1 MFRVYIGMQETD
13 GHRLNAFSADLLNN
27 RFEVLVAQL
36 LLYRTIPAY
45 SLTHRM
51 DISRR
56 NQWLRLT
63 VLQGIQL
70 LAITSC
76 DSVDIV
82 KASSSHQQYT
92 RPAPFQKCVQSDG
105 STVDQERNLAEVADQ
120 ICQTGYD
127 AACRVVRRAQ
137 DLAGEGIFLL
147 FLVDHKIGECS
158 ADVN

>member
-1 MFRVYIGMQETD
+1 MLRIHIGMQETD
-13 GHRLNAFSADLLNN
+13 GHRFNAFSADLLNN
-27 RFEVLVAQL
+27 RLEVLAVQPL
-36 LLYRTIPAY
+36 LNRTIPAY

-51 DISRR
+51 NITRR
-56 NQWLRLT
+56 DQWLRLT

-92 RPAPFQKCVQSDG
+92 RPAPFQKCVQPDG
-105 STVDQERNLAEVADQ
+105 SAMDQERNLAEVADQ

-127 AACRVVRRAQ
+127 TACRVVWCAQ

-147 FLVDHKIGECS
+147 LVIDHKIGERS
-158 ADVN
+158 ANVN